1 MGSLGAGPTSQSTAA
16 QPIVSV
22 DTVPVRLD
30 ADGQLQIRLV
40 RRPWEPFEGAWAL
53 PGVMLRGN
61 ERLTEAAIR
70 ALVGKAGVGPEQEL
84 ALRQCGAFDDLARD
98 PRGPTVALAQLAIL
112 PPLTP
117 AAASEGE
124 VMDAPAHRLPL
135 LAFDHQRIV
144 DAALVRLS
152 EILLADAAASRSLLG
167 AEFAT
172 TRANQAYAALEA
184 AGAPGASPSGMSRR
198 LAATHH
204 LIKTERTQ
212 TFGRGK
218 PAPVWAWHLP
228 KEN

>member
-1 MGSLGAGPTSQSTAA
+1 MSGAGSVPETSRA

-22 DTVPVRLD
+22 DTVPMRLD
-30 ADGQLQIRLV
+30 PEGRLRISLV

-53 PGVMLRGN
+53 PGVMLLGN
-61 ERLTEAAIR
+61 ERLSEAAVR
-70 ALVGKAGVGPEQEL
+70 ALTSKAGVAPEDVL
-84 ALRQCGAFDDLARD
+84 TLRQCGAFDDLARD

-112 PPLTP
+112 PPSAAP
-117 AAASEGE
+117 AAGATT
-124 VMDAPAHRLPL
+124 VLDAPADRLPP

-152 EILLADAAASRSLLG
+152 EILLSDAAASRSLLG

-198 LAATHH
+198 LAATAH
-204 LIKTERTQ
+204 LVKTERTQ
-212 TFGRGK
+212 AFGRGK
-218 PAPVWAWHLP
+218 PAPIWAWHLP
-228 KEN
+228 EEN